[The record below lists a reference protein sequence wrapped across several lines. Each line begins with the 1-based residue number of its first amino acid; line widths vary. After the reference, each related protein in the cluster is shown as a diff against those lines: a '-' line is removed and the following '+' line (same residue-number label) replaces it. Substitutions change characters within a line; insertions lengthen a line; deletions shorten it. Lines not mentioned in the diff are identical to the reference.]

1 MSKHERFYAALGSV
15 ALNIALTLVL
25 SQSAGAAVAAANEQ
39 QAEPRHH
46 VIEVSVE
53 AHAANKSCAMRRR
66 DRAIAAVLLALMV

>member
-15 ALNIALTLVL
+15 ALNVVVGLVL
-25 SQSAGAAVAAANEQ
+25 AQSASATVPAMSER

-46 VIEVSVE
+46 VIQVSAE
-53 AHAANKSCAMRRR
+53 ARGANGHCATHIR